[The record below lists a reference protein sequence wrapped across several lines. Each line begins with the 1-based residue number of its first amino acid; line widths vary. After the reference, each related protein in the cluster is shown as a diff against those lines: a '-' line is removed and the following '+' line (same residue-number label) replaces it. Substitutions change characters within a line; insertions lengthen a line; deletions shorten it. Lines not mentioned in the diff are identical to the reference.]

1 MMKKP
6 DDLTLEECQEA
17 IAMFRI
23 QRKVQQCMEQIMTNP
38 GFYHIRNQIFGY
50 LNNETIENCRK
61 VSMVWN
67 ESLEK
72 MALIKFLLEFGNTVI
87 DWTIDDEGIVTGDT
101 ELSTIIPS
109 WNKAANIHGAKS
121 SIEDLQE
128 IKNFFVKLLAKNGKC
143 YKYPVHLAAENGNVK
158 IMEFF
163 LSTSYDMNSQD
174 HCHRTVF
181 HLACA
186 NEACAQLLIEVSTKL
201 GIDLNARDKYGRISS
216 HHACTNGTTETVKLL
231 VEHGID
237 FNTRDMDGEAP
248 FHKACAHG
256 RTETVKLLSELSTKL
271 AIDLNA
277 RNVDGDTPF
286 HFACEKGTPETVK
299 LLIDLSTTLG
309 IDLDTRDA
317 NGDTP
322 FHFAC
327 GTGNPETVKLLID
340 LSKKLGIDLNHG
352 DHYGDTPLHWAGEF
366 SFFKWL
372 WENRND
378 FGIDTKARNNGGKTA
393 LDQQLDQLESL
404 RIEGS
409 GHVYYDDIIDCNLK
423 EAKRMFEE
431 EYAKIDDYDSDE

>member
-1 MMKKP
+1 MSSLSKNGWYKMMKKP

-17 IAMFRI
+17 FVMFRI

-38 GFYHIRNQIFGY
+38 GFYHIREQIFGY

-61 VSMVWN
+61 VSMLWN

-72 MALIKFLLEFGNTVI
+72 LALVKFLLEFGNTLI
-87 DWTIDDEGIVTGDT
+87 DDDWTEETQ
-101 ELSTIIPS
+101 LSTILPG
-109 WNKAANIHGAKS
+109 WNKAAKIHGAKS

-237 FNTRDMDGEAP
+237 FNTRDMDGETP

-256 RTETVKLLSELSTKL
+256 RTETVKLSS
-271 AIDLNA
+271 
-277 RNVDGDTPF
+277 
-286 HFACEKGTPETVK
+286 
-299 LLIDLSTTLG
+299 
-309 IDLDTRDA
+309 
-317 NGDTP
+317 
-322 FHFAC
+322 
-327 GTGNPETVKLLID
+327 
-340 LSKKLGIDLNHG
+340 
-352 DHYGDTPLHWAGEF
+352 
-366 SFFKWL
+366 
-372 WENRND
+372 
-378 FGIDTKARNNGGKTA
+378 
-393 LDQQLDQLESL
+393 
-404 RIEGS
+404 
-409 GHVYYDDIIDCNLK
+409 
-423 EAKRMFEE
+423 
-431 EYAKIDDYDSDE
+431 